1 MYEAVSGNTYLA
13 KRIVRNYSDMMFA
26 GVVAGNNSGRIWVD
40 GLENPASALVW
51 SEGLECFQFMG
62 RSSNEIFNNGLKT
75 FINTIIIRFLKEKNL
90 KFFEYAADSEEWYP
104 IINCALSDK
113 EVKEDWQRVYRPGSK
128 TLKDKEIIIPKPYYL
143 YSIDERFF
151 SAMKYD
157 MKINNPEFLI
167 KYIEQFWGS
176 MEIYHKLGSG
186 YLAVSGDEIV
196 SFAIASA
203 LYEKTASIGV
213 ETLENH
219 RRKGLASTLVKALLK
234 ELYEK
239 DCNIWWDCMESNIGS
254 QKTAESAGLIPDHK
268 YKVCWFNFKKIR
280 P

>member
-1 MYEAVSGNTYLA
+1 MYEAVSGNIFLA

-40 GLENPASALVW
+40 DPENPGSALVW

-62 RSSNEIFNNGLKT
+62 CSSNEIFNNELRT

-90 KFFEYAADSEEWYP
+90 KFFGYAADSEEWYP

-113 EVKEDWQRVYRPGSK
+113 EVKEDWQRVYRSDSK
-128 TLKDKEIIIPKPYYL
+128 ALKAEEIIIPKPYYL
-143 YSIDERFF
+143 YSIDESFF

-176 MEIYHKLGSG
+176 MEICHKFGSG

-203 LYEKTASIGV
+203 LYEKTVSIGV

-219 RRKGLASTLVKALLK
+219 RKKGLASTLVKALLK

-239 DCNIWWDCMESNIGS
+239 DYNIWWDCMESNIAS

-268 YKVCWFNFKKIR
+268 YKVCWFDF
-280 P
+280 